1 MRPRAEMEAIV
12 LAGGLGTRLRAAVPD
27 LPKPMAP
34 VDGRP
39 FLERL
44 LDYWI
49 AQGVTRFILSTGYRH
64 EALAAHFGSA
74 FHGAAIRHVV
84 EDRPLGTGG
93 GLLLAS
99 GALAGAGPF
108 LVLNGD
114 TFFEVALKSLCDF
127 HAAHRADATLSLFR
141 SPQPGRYTGIT
152 LGEEGEIRSLNA
164 GEQGGLANGGVYL
177 MERSLLEC
185 GPWQPQS
192 ALSLEEDILP
202 FALRAG
208 KRVYGMECSGRFLD
222 IGVPEDYARAAD
234 VLGASPEK
242 A

>member
-1 MRPRAEMEAIV
+1 MEAIV

-34 VDGRP
+34 VGGRP

-64 EALAAHFGSA
+64 EVLAARFGAA

-93 GLLLAS
+93 GLLLAR
-99 GALAGAGPF
+99 GALAENGAF

-114 TFFEVALKSLCDF
+114 TFFEVALKALRDF
-127 HAAHRADATLSLFR
+127 HTARTADTTLSLFR
-141 SPQPGRYTGIT
+141 SPQQGRYTGIT
-152 LGEEGEIRSLNA
+152 LGKDGRIKSLSA

-177 MERSLLEC
+177 MEPGLLEG
-185 GPWQPQS
+185 GPWQPQ
-192 ALSLEEDILP
+192 AAVSLEEDILP
-202 FALRAG
+202 FALGAG
-208 KRVYGMECSGRFLD
+208 NRVYGMECSGRFLD

-234 VLGASPEK
+234 VLTDRQ
-242 A
+242 